1 MRRKHQSTASH
12 SLLPIARLRDGFT
25 ADQADAQ
32 LQSLRAYWSAKHP
45 DHYAKGHFAVSRSL
59 HEDLAG
65 DQRDALFIL
74 SGAVLFVL
82 LIVCVNLAALLVSK
96 GEARRREFVVLA
108 NALLAALLALYP
120 VRLPVW
126 QAITIDHIAL
136 LYACALVIFAG
147 FLVGLVP
154 ALNATGTRM
163 QEALRAESR
172 ASTASRRA
180 VAARSVLVIS
190 QLAFSVILLV
200 GALLL
205 IRSYQQLQRVN
216 LGIEPDHVLT
226 FSLSVPPARQQDAAA
241 ARRTLAS
248 IEARLAATPGVDL
261 AGAIS
266 NLPLASAG
274 PPDDFNI
281 DGRPEPPPGA
291 PAWNARYL
299 MVTPRVFRA
308 LGIPL
313 KRGRLLGEGDVAGR
327 PLVAIINETAAR
339 LYWPGV
345 DPVGGTIR
353 YNPRETSPAIRI
365 VGIVGDVRSM
375 GASAPAPPAVYV
387 PFEQAPRPPYQGR
400 TMAFIVRTTGNLAGI
415 VPSARAAVASI
426 DAGLPLAN
434 VRPMSEIV
442 SASAGEPRFTTL
454 VMSFFAGVAF
464 FLAALGLYGILAYGV
479 EQRIRE
485 IGVRIALGADN
496 GEIFRLII
504 GNGMGPRG
512 RGRSDRRSDRIGVD
526 ETDGGTPVRYHE
538 HRSGDVSRGGRDAGR
553 LRAAG
558 ELQAGPARHARRPH
572 RRAPRR
578 VSIVSAVAAG
588 PSSSGRSHLRARQR
602 LARSIMSTTDAAIEK
617 SSSQFPMIG
626 C

>member
-1 MRRKHQSTASH
+1 VIGVMPEGFGFRDDRVKVWTPLRIDATETSINRASH

-32 LQSLRAYWSAKHP
+32 LQSLRAYWSAKYP

-96 GEARRREFVVLA
+96 GEARRREFAVRHALGADRRRLIRQLVVETMLLAVAGGVLGVVLA

-248 IEARLAATPGVDL
+248 IEARLAATPGVDV
-261 AGAIS
+261 AARFQTCHWRRPDRPTIS
-266 NLPLASAG
+266 TST
-274 PPDDFNI
+274 
-281 DGRPEPPPGA
+281 DGR
-291 PAWNARYL
+291 
-299 MVTPRVFRA
+299 
-308 LGIPL
+308 
-313 KRGRLLGEGDVAGR
+313 
-327 PLVAIINETAAR
+327 
-339 LYWPGV
+339 
-345 DPVGGTIR
+345 
-353 YNPRETSPAIRI
+353 S
-365 VGIVGDVRSM
+365 
-375 GASAPAPPAVYV
+375 
-387 PFEQAPRPPYQGR
+387 
-400 TMAFIVRTTGNLAGI
+400 
-415 VPSARAAVASI
+415 
-426 DAGLPLAN
+426 
-434 VRPMSEIV
+434 
-442 SASAGEPRFTTL
+442 
-454 VMSFFAGVAF
+454 
-464 FLAALGLYGILAYGV
+464 
-479 EQRIRE
+479 
-485 IGVRIALGADN
+485 
-496 GEIFRLII
+496 
-504 GNGMGPRG
+504 
-512 RGRSDRRSDRIGVD
+512 
-526 ETDGGTPVRYHE
+526 
-538 HRSGDVSRGGRDAGR
+538 
-553 LRAAG
+553 
-558 ELQAGPARHARRPH
+558 RRPE
-572 RRAPRR
+572 RRPGTRD
-578 VSIVSAVAAG
+578 
-588 PSSSGRSHLRARQR
+588 
-602 LARSIMSTTDAAIEK
+602 T
-617 SSSQFPMIG
+617 
-626 C
+626 